1 LAQEK
6 GSASECVTELRWAD
20 GLELVSGRRL
30 GRWRAKK
37 RGDESD
43 PTREGRWESL
53 GRRSSDSVSVLGWHR
68 YPSIRRWPQTPPSAA
83 VPFVRCAREQRWVEF
98 LAWQSRAL
106 NLHSARRGRA
116 RRMQLAPNRLLVV
129 CIPWHAEPEF
139 ALVWH
144 SARRGMARR
153 MQLAPRRLLA
163 VCIPWHAGPE
173 F

>member
-1 LAQEK
+1 MDLHSAQA
-6 GSASECVTELRWAD
+6 SAP
-20 GLELVSGRRL
+20 GR
-30 GRWRAKK
+30 
-37 RGDESD
+37 
-43 PTREGRWESL
+43 
-53 GRRSSDSVSVLGWHR
+53 HR

-83 VPFVRCAREQRWVEF
+83 VPVVRYAQGLPCWVEF
-98 LAWQSRAL
+98 LRTANGCCCTPRKHISRGQRTHRSARRLSQSCTCNRPSWQSR
-106 NLHSARRGRA
+106 RGMA
-116 RRMQLAPNRLLVV
+116 RRMQLPPNRLLAV

-139 ALVWH
+139 ALVGH